1 MSKKNKTRPKAK
13 PRKIHSRELVIDD
26 RQATSFGGLSLIGKI
41 ASRLSIWNF
50 AQKQLPAR
58 RGIYDR
64 LEIAKG
70 AVAGFL
76 SGSRGSALLEAVGQ
90 DDALLRDMEIARL
103 PGEKVFCEDLER
115 FGTADV
121 LAALDKTIAYAA
133 KRTLLKIQPEDI
145 QIEHGFI
152 PLFGDG
158 TLLEGSA
165 NREGTKYI
173 KEKGTGLMWGTWMF
187 GPMVAGQYLCAKG
200 EGEHSAQRHM
210 RGDVLRQVVDPLGW
224 RSRALVLMD
233 SLHGDDPTLDW
244 LEKERLLGIIGGN
257 KLAAVKQRLEELPE
271 AGWQKVPAGKMQKGL
286 VEEEVCTVYIQC
298 EKWGKK
304 RRLVGKRFKRDG
316 DLMWNHSGVFCNIPP
331 LRLGCLEETGL
342 DYQLKSWKLYS
353 LKMGMEDRFKDLL
366 IDLAGHR
373 PPCEKLEKNRGYYAL
388 LSLAHNL
395 ARAVDLIGGA
405 QRRRELRRKG
415 QRTNQRMR
423 IATLRRHL
431 FALPGFIT
439 VHARKATIRLV
450 GGGAANL
457 KWFEEYWETLARC

>member
-1 MSKKNKTRPKAK
+1 MPKKRSRATQKL
-13 PRKIHSRELVIDD
+13 RKIHARELVIDD
-26 RQATSFGGLSLIGKI
+26 RQGTSFGGLSLIEKT
-41 ASRLSIWNF
+41 ASRLSVWSF

-64 LEIAKG
+64 LALVKG

-76 SGSRGSALLEAVGQ
+76 SGSRGSALLDAVGQ
-90 DDALLRDMEIARL
+90 DDALLRDMGIEGL

-115 FGTADV
+115 FGTAEV
-121 LAALDKTIAYAA
+121 LAALNKTTAHAA
-133 KRTLLKIQPEDI
+133 KRTLLKIEPEDI

-158 TLLEGSA
+158 TLLEGST

-173 KEKGTGLMWGTWMF
+173 KEKGSGLMWGTWMF
-187 GPMVAGQYLCAKG
+187 GPMVAGQYLCADG
-200 EGEHSAQRHM
+200 EGEITAQGCTRS
-210 RGDVLRQVVDPLGW
+210 DVLRQVVDPLGW

-233 SLHGDDPTLDW
+233 SLHGDDPTLGW
-244 LEKERLLGIIGGN
+244 LEDERLYGIIGGN
-257 KLAAVKQRLEELPE
+257 KLNAVKQRLEELPA
-271 AGWQKVPAGKMQKGL
+271 AGWQRVPAEKMQKGF
-286 VEEEVCTVYIQC
+286 VEEQVCTVYIQC
-298 EKWGKK
+298 EKWEKK

-316 DLMWNHSGVFCNIPP
+316 ELMWNYSGVFCNIPP
-331 LRLGCLEETGL
+331 LRLGCLDETQM
-342 DYQLKSWKLYS
+342 DYQLKTWKLYS

-373 PPCEKLEKNRGYYAL
+373 PPCQQLEKNRGYYAL

-405 QRRRELRRKG
+405 QRRRELRKQG
-415 QRTNQRMR
+415 KRTNQRMR

-439 VHARKATIRLV
+439 VHARKATVRLV

-457 KWFEEYWETLARC
+457 EWFEEYWGMLARC

>member
-1 MSKKNKTRPKAK
+1 MPKKKSRAK
-13 PRKIHSRELVIDD
+13 QKICKIHVRELVIDD
-26 RQATSFGGLSLIGKI
+26 QQGTSFGGLSLIEKA
-41 ASRLSIWNF
+41 ASRLSVWSF
-50 AQKQLPAR
+50 AQKKLPAR
-58 RGIYDR
+58 RGTYDR
-64 LEIAKG
+64 LALVKG

-90 DDALLRDMEIARL
+90 DDALLRDMGIEGL

-121 LAALDKTIAYAA
+121 LAALNKTTAHAA
-133 KRTLLKIQPEDI
+133 KRALLKIEPEDI

-158 TLLEGSA
+158 TLLEGST

-173 KEKGTGLMWGTWMF
+173 QEKGTGLMWGTWMF
-187 GPMVAGQYLCAKG
+187 GPMVAGQHLCAEG
-200 EGEHSAQRHM
+200 EGEHSAQGSTRS
-210 RGDVLRQVVDPLGW
+210 DVLRQVVDPLGW
-224 RSRALVLMD
+224 RSRTLVLMD
-233 SLHGDDPTLDW
+233 SLHGDGPTLDW
-244 LEKERLLGIIGGN
+244 LEEEGLYGIIGGN
-257 KLAAVKQRLEELPE
+257 KLAAVKQRLEELPA
-271 AGWQKVPAGKMQKGL
+271 AGWQSVPAKQMQKGF
-286 VEEEVCTVYIQC
+286 VEEQACTVYIQC
-298 EKWGKK
+298 EEWEKK

-316 DLMWNHSGVFCNIPP
+316 ELMWNYSGVFCNVPP
-331 LRLGCLEETGL
+331 VRLGCLEETEM
-342 DYQLKSWKLYS
+342 DYMLKVWKLYA

-373 PPCEKLEKNRGYYAL
+373 PPCQQLEKNRGYYAL

-415 QRTNQRMR
+415 KRTNQRMR

-450 GGGAANL
+450 GGGCANL
-457 KWFEEYWETLARC
+457 NWFEEYWETLARC

>member
-1 MSKKNKTRPKAK
+1 MKNKKRKTQKI
-13 PRKIHSRELVIDD
+13 RKIHARELVIDD
-26 RQATSFGGLSLIGKI
+26 QQGTSFGGLSLIEKT
-41 ASRLSIWNF
+41 ASHLSVWSFARKVLPPRL
-50 AQKQLPAR
+50 
-58 RGIYDR
+58 GIYDR
-64 LEIAKG
+64 LAIVKG

-76 SGSRGSALLEAVGQ
+76 SGSRGSALLDAVGQ
-90 DDALLRDMEIARL
+90 DDALLRDMGIEGL
-103 PGEKVFCEDLER
+103 PGEKVFWQDLGR
-115 FGTADV
+115 FGTEET
-121 LAALDKTIAYAA
+121 LAALNRVTAHAA
-133 KRTLLKIQPEDI
+133 RKALSKIQPEDI

-158 TLLEGSA
+158 TLLEGST

-173 KEKGTGLMWGTWMF
+173 KEKGNGLMWGTWMF
-187 GPMVAGQYLCAKG
+187 GPMVAGQHLCAEG
-200 EGEHSAQRHM
+200 EGEISAQGCTRS
-210 RGDVLRQVVDPLGW
+210 DVLRQVVDPLGW

-233 SLHGDDPTLDW
+233 SLHGDDPTLGW
-244 LEKERLLGIIGGN
+244 LEEERLYGIIGGN
-257 KLAAVKQRLEELPE
+257 KLVAVKKRLEELPE
-271 AGWQKVPAGKMQKGL
+271 AGWQSVPAEKRQKGL
-286 VEEEVCTVYIQC
+286 VEEQVCTVYIQC
-298 EKWGKK
+298 EEWEKK

-316 DLMWNHSGVFCNIPP
+316 ELMWNHSGVFCNIPP
-331 LRLGCLEETGL
+331 VRLGCLEETDM
-342 DYQLKSWKLYS
+342 DYQLKTWKLYS

-373 PPCEKLEKNRGYYAL
+373 PPCQQLEKNRGYYAL

-405 QRRRELRRKG
+405 ARRRELRKQG
-415 QRTNQRMR
+415 KRTNQRMR

-457 KWFEEYWETLARC
+457 KWFEEYWGILARC

>member
-1 MSKKNKTRPKAK
+1 MKNKKRKTQKI
-13 PRKIHSRELVIDD
+13 RKIHARELVIDD
-26 RQATSFGGLSLIGKI
+26 QQGTSFGGLSLIEKA
-41 ASRLSIWNF
+41 ASHLSVWSF
-50 AQKQLPAR
+50 AQKRLPAR
-58 RGIYDR
+58 RGTYDR
-64 LEIAKG
+64 LAIVKG

-76 SGSRGSALLEAVGQ
+76 SGSRGSALLDAVGQ
-90 DDALLRDMEIARL
+90 DDALLRDMGIEGL
-103 PGEKVFCEDLER
+103 PGEKVFWQDLGR
-115 FGTADV
+115 FGTGET
-121 LAALDKTIAYAA
+121 LAALNQVTAHAA
-133 KRTLLKIQPEDI
+133 RKALSKIEPEDI

-158 TLLEGSA
+158 TLLEGST

-187 GPMVAGQYLCAKG
+187 GPMVAGQHLCAEG
-200 EGEHSAQRHM
+200 EGEISAQGCTRS
-210 RGDVLRQVVDPLGW
+210 DVLRLVVDPLGW

-233 SLHGDDPTLDW
+233 SLHGDGPGLNWLDE
-244 LEKERLLGIIGGN
+244 EKLYGIIGGN
-257 KLAAVKQRLEELPE
+257 KLDAVKKRLEQLPD
-271 AGWQKVPAGKMQKGL
+271 AGWKKVPEKKMQKGF
-286 VEEEVCTVYIQC
+286 VEEQICTVYIQC
-298 EKWGKK
+298 EKWEKK

-316 DLMWNHSGVFCNIPP
+316 ELMWNHSGVFCNIPP
-331 LRLGCLEETGL
+331 VRLGCLEETDM
-342 DYQLKSWKLYS
+342 DYQLKTWKLYS

-373 PPCEKLEKNRGYYAL
+373 PPCRQLEKNRGYYAL

-405 QRRRELRRKG
+405 ARRRELRRQGK
-415 QRTNQRMR
+415 RTNQRMR

-457 KWFEEYWETLARC
+457 KWFEEYWGILAHC